1 MKLEPNIFTSYELTE
16 QEIVSGSILTELQT
30 AVIQNRLATIVKAKL
45 ELKLDC
51 NNINLFVQQEADL
64 AGRMVELQSILDAS
78 AYHLLAILEQRKGN
92 NDVNI

>member
-1 MKLEPNIFTSYELTE
+1 MKLETNIFTSYELTE

-30 AVIQNRLATIVKAKL
+30 AVLQNRLAAIAKTKL

-51 NNINLFVQQEADL
+51 SNISLYAQQEADL

-78 AYHLLAILEQRKGN
+78 AYNLLAISEQQQGN
-92 NDVNI
+92 NHVDI